1 MEKMTR
7 NEAAAYL
14 GVAAQTITNWVNKG
28 LLGGVNDKKSKRFFV
43 NGDDVKKYAEKYKML
58 SVSEELLDDAINKVK
73 ESEGKLNEKYERILA
88 ESFDVKSFSYNSLS
102 SNISGM
108 LAYLIG
114 YREKLHEILVM
125 FLCGRKIVDIAKEK
139 GVTETYVREKVRCG
153 FRMIIG
159 SMCHFES
166 FKEEMSALRRE
177 REDLKKEIALLKEV
191 KVAFEEKYAMLDVY
205 SRVKIDDVLSSVFVQ
220 RIEDSNLSV
229 RCKNCLRSN
238 NINTV
243 CDIVVH
249 SKKDFVNILNFGRKS
264 LTELENFVNDLGL
277 TWNMKE
283 AKVFKEITEKI
294 KYDGTMDNLIYCHIS
309 SIISEIAHQFNLNP
323 TRTSVLRVIRNYCAL
338 EENMYP
344 RDVKMAKLN

>member
-43 NGDDVKKYAEKYKML
+43 NGDDVKKYAEKYKIL

-88 ESFDVKSFSYNSLS
+88 ESFDVKHFSYNSLS
-102 SNISGM
+102 SDISAM
-108 LAYLIG
+108 LAYLTG
-114 YREKLHEILVM
+114 NREKLYKILVM

-139 GVTETYVREKVRCG
+139 GVTETYVRNKVRCG
-153 FRMIIG
+153 FRII
-159 SMCHFES
+159 SERMWHFES

-338 EENMYP
+338 EENM
-344 RDVKMAKLN
+344 

>member
-1 MEKMTR
+1 M
-7 NEAAAYL
+7 
-14 GVAAQTITNWVNKG
+14 
-28 LLGGVNDKKSKRFFV
+28 
-43 NGDDVKKYAEKYKML
+43 
-58 SVSEELLDDAINKVK
+58 
-73 ESEGKLNEKYERILA
+73 
-88 ESFDVKSFSYNSLS
+88 
-102 SNISGM
+102 
-108 LAYLIG
+108 
-114 YREKLHEILVM
+114 
-125 FLCGRKIVDIAKEK
+125 
-139 GVTETYVREKVRCG
+139 
-153 FRMIIG
+153 
-159 SMCHFES
+159 
-166 FKEEMSALRRE
+166 
-177 REDLKKEIALLKEV
+177 LKEV
-191 KVAFEEKYAMLDVY
+191 KVAFEEKYAMFDVY

-323 TRTSVLRVIRNYCAL
+323 TRTSVLRVIRHYCAL
-338 EENMYP
+338 EENM
-344 RDVKMAKLN
+344 

>member
-1 MEKMTR
+1 MTR

-43 NGDDVKKYAEKYKML
+43 NGDDVKKYAEKYKIL

-88 ESFDVKSFSYNSLS
+88 ESFDVKHFSYNSLS
-102 SNISGM
+102 SDISAM
-108 LAYLIG
+108 LAYLTG
-114 YREKLHEILVM
+114 NREKLYKILVM

-139 GVTETYVREKVRCG
+139 GVTETYVRDKVRCG
-153 FRMIIG
+153 FRII
-159 SMCHFES
+159 SERMWHFES

-191 KVAFEEKYAMLDVY
+191 KVAFEEKY
-205 SRVKIDDVLSSVFVQ
+205 DVLSSVFVQ

-294 KYDGTMDNLIYCHIS
+294 KYDG
-309 SIISEIAHQFNLNP
+309 
-323 TRTSVLRVIRNYCAL
+323 
-338 EENMYP
+338 
-344 RDVKMAKLN
+344 

>member
-28 LLGGVNDKKSKRFFV
+28 LLGGYNDKSSKRYWV
-43 NGDDVKKYAEKYKML
+43 NADDVKKYSEKYKML
-58 SVSEELLDDAINKVK
+58 SVSEEHLDDAINKVK

-88 ESFDVKSFSYNSLS
+88 ENFDVKSFSYNSLS
-102 SNISGM
+102 SDMSEM
-108 LAYLIG
+108 LAYFTG
-114 YREKLHEILVM
+114 HRGKLYEILVM

-139 GVTETYVREKVRCG
+139 GVTETYVRERVRCG
-153 FRMIIG
+153 FHKIRDGMR
-159 SMCHFES
+159 HFEL
-166 FKEEMSALRRE
+166 FKEEMSAQRRE
-177 REDLKKEIALLKEV
+177 REDLEKKIALLQNAKN
-191 KVAFEEKYAMLDVY
+191 ALIEKYDMLDKY
-205 SRVKIDDVLSSVFVQ
+205 SNVKIDDVLFSIFVQ

-229 RCKNCLRSN
+229 RCKNSLRSN

-249 SKKDFVNILNFGRKS
+249 SKKDFLNILNFGRKS

-277 TWNMKE
+277 TWDMVE
-283 AKVFKEITEKI
+283 AKVFKENTEKI

-309 SIISEIAHQFNLNP
+309 SIISEVASQFNLNP
-323 TRTSVLRVIRNYCAL
+323 TETRASVLRAVRNFCDLKAL
-338 EENMYP
+338 
-344 RDVKMAKLN
+344 KWLLN

>member
-43 NGDDVKKYAEKYKML
+43 NGDDVKKYAEKYKIL

-73 ESEGKLNEKYERILA
+73 ESEDKLNEKYERILA

-102 SNISGM
+102 RDVSGM

-114 YREKLHEILVM
+114 HREKLHEILVM

-153 FRMIIG
+153 FRMIRG

-166 FKEEMSALRRE
+166 VKEEMSAQRRK
-177 REDLKKEIALLKEV
+177 REDLEKEIALLQDV
-191 KVAFEEKYAMLDVY
+191 KIALKEKYAMLDD
-205 SRVKIDDVLSSVFVQ
+205 SRVKIDDVLVSIFVQ
-220 RIEDSNLSV
+220 HIEDSNLSV

-277 TWNMKE
+277 TWNMIE
-283 AKVFKEITEKI
+283 AKVFKKNTEKI

-309 SIISEIAHQFNLNP
+309 SIISEMAHQFNLNP
-323 TRTSVLRVIRNYCAL
+323 TRASVLRAIRNYCAL
-338 EENMYP
+338 EEKRYL
-344 RDVKMAKLN
+344 RGVKMAKFN

>member
-28 LLGGVNDKKSKRFFV
+28 LLGGYNDKSRKRFWV
-43 NGDDVKKYAEKYKML
+43 NADDVKKYSEKYKML
-58 SVSEELLDDAINKVK
+58 SVSEEHLDDAINKVK

-88 ESFDVKSFSYNSLS
+88 EKFDVKFFSYNSLS
-102 SNISGM
+102 RDISGM
-108 LAYLIG
+108 LAYFTG
-114 YREKLHEILVM
+114 NREKLHEILVM

-139 GVTETYVREKVRCG
+139 GVTEAYVRESVRCG
-153 FRMIIG
+153 FRKIEYGMW
-159 SMCHFES
+159 HFES
-166 FKEEMSALRRE
+166 FKEKMSALRRE
-177 REDLKKEIALLKEV
+177 REDLEKEIALLQDV
-191 KVAFEEKYAMLDVY
+191 KIALKEKYAMLDY
-205 SRVKIDDVLSSVFVQ
+205 NRVKIDDVLVSTFVQ

-277 TWNMKE
+277 TWNMIE
-283 AKVFKEITEKI
+283 AKVFKKNTAKI

-309 SIISEIAHQFNLNP
+309 SIISEMAHQFNLNP
-323 TRTSVLRVIRNYCAL
+323 TRASVLRAIRNYCAL
-338 EENMYP
+338 EEKKGNLEAL
-344 RDVKMAKLN
+344 KWQN

>member
-1 MEKMTR
+1 MTR

-43 NGDDVKKYAEKYKML
+43 NGDDVKKYAEKYKIL

-73 ESEGKLNEKYERILA
+73 ESEDKLNEKYERILA

-102 SNISGM
+102 RDVSGM
-108 LAYLIG
+108 LAYIIG

-139 GVTETYVREKVRCG
+139 GVTETYVREKVRYG
-153 FRMIIG
+153 FRMIRG

-166 FKEEMSALRRE
+166 VKEEMSAQRRK
-177 REDLKKEIALLKEV
+177 REDLEKEIALLQDV
-191 KVAFEEKYAMLDVY
+191 KIALKEKYAMLDD
-205 SRVKIDDVLSSVFVQ
+205 SRVKIDDVLVSIFVQ

-277 TWNMKE
+277 TWNMIE
-283 AKVFKEITEKI
+283 AKVFKKNTEKI

-309 SIISEIAHQFNLNP
+309 SIISEMAHQFNLNP
-323 TRTSVLRVIRNYCAL
+323 TRTSVLRAIRNYCAL
-338 EENMYP
+338 EEKRYL
-344 RDVKMAKLN
+344 RGVKMAKFN

>member
-1 MEKMTR
+1 MTR

-43 NGDDVKKYAEKYKML
+43 NGDDVKKYAEKYKIL

-73 ESEGKLNEKYERILA
+73 ESEDKLNEKYERILA

-102 SNISGM
+102 RDVSRM

-114 YREKLHEILVM
+114 HREKIHEILVM

-153 FRMIIG
+153 FRMIRS

-166 FKEEMSALRRE
+166 VKEEMSAQRRK
-177 REDLKKEIALLKEV
+177 REDLEKEIALLQDV
-191 KVAFEEKYAMLDVY
+191 KIALKEKYAMLDD
-205 SRVKIDDVLSSVFVQ
+205 SRVKIDDVLVSIFVQ

-277 TWNMKE
+277 TWNMIE
-283 AKVFKEITEKI
+283 AKVFKKNTEKI

-309 SIISEIAHQFNLNP
+309 SIISEMAHQFNLNP
-323 TRTSVLRVIRNYCAL
+323 TRTSVLRAIRNYCAL
-338 EENMYP
+338 EEK
-344 RDVKMAKLN
+344 R